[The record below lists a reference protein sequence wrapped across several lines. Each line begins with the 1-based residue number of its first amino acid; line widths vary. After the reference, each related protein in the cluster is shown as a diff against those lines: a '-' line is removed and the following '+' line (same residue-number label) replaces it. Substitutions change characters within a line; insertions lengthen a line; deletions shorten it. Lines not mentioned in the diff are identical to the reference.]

1 MTTTDNPKRKQ
12 GERNWDDEPSIE
24 ASPQNALDYGERLL
38 WCSVLKEAVA
48 AAMRGDNY
56 ARYWLMEEP
65 DGLFVEL
72 CLLLSLDVS
81 IIRQAVLLCEPS
93 NSIRNKQRNQ
103 YSVFIANPGRPIA
116 NATKPPDPAPL
127 PARPAIAGPV
137 LTPYL
142 SEIVLE
148 PASAVAGGWITGP
161 YALTSCIPLP
171 AKRRKHAS

>member
-1 MTTTDNPKRKQ
+1 MTDNPKRKQ
-12 GERNWDDEPSIE
+12 REKEWDAEPSIE

-38 WCSVLKEAVA
+38 WCQVLKEAVA
-48 AAMRGDNY
+48 AAMRGDTS
-56 ARYWLMEEP
+56 ARYWLFEES
-65 DGLFVEL
+65 DGMFLEL
-72 CLLLSLDVS
+72 CMWLGLDVS
-81 IIRQAVLLCEPS
+81 IIRQTVLLCEPS
-93 NSIRNKQRNQ
+93 DAIRNRQRNQ
-103 YSVFIANPGRPIA
+103 YTVFTANPGRPIG
-116 NATKPPDPAPL
+116 NATKRPDPAPL

-142 SEIVLE
+142 SELVLE